1 MNVATAPFWTHAL
14 KSITCSSLFTASPA
28 CRSIA
33 WIVCVM
39 SFTNGANCFV
49 TRPGAPR
56 PHTNERKPEQS
67 ERYGFHVALSG
78 RVQIAEHHGSMSCT
92 WFGTWQ
98 YGIFTATHD
107 SARAMTSL
115 RETRSDSL
123 DRASSCEDEHAARAR
138 NATATATSFMKVTI
152 ERRSPITT

>member
-1 MNVATAPFWTHAL
+1 MSVAIEPFCTHDL
-14 KSITCSSLFTASPA
+14 KSITCSSLFNASPA

-33 WIVCVM
+33 LIVCVM

-56 PHTNERKPEQS
+56 PHTNETKPEQS

-78 RVQIAEHHGSMSCT
+78 RVQIEGQYGSMSCT
-92 WFGTWQ
+92 WFDTWQ

-115 RETRSDSL
+115 RETRSLSL
-123 DRASSCEDEHAARAR
+123 DCASSGDDEHA
-138 NATATATSFMKVTI
+138 
-152 ERRSPITT
+152 TTKS